1 VIQESRMGR
10 MSGALAP
17 TKHTVHV
24 GETAGR
30 EASASNERSRD
41 KAMTACD
48 APPRNAGLL
57 FPRFNLSESKRQLSP
72 TSA

>member
-1 VIQESRMGR
+1 

-17 TKHTVHV
+17 TMHTVQM
-24 GETAGR
+24 GETSGR
-30 EASASNERSRD
+30 EASASNELSRD
-41 KAMTACD
+41 KAMTAYD

-57 FPRFNLSESKRQLSP
+57 IPRFNLSEFKRQLSP